1 MLQHS
6 FGWDILKFSFAAF
19 YCARLGLKLPACKP
33 EAIGWG
39 IAIRAPRKTELNTAQ
54 NIKSP
59 SQIKVGL
66 ISPLPTTRFS
76 KYVSKYLIILPWR
89 FADILSF
96 IISCLKILCG
106 NWIIIYVNTLI
117 KGVKGV
123 LLYFLS
129 TWGSLFTKP
138 FDANVLHDLHN
149 FWTSHVLSC
158 RAGKM
163 NIINFITNYHKH
175 YFFLHTKSMI
185 KLLYKF

>member
-1 MLQHS
+1 MVGSDDNGVLQHS

-96 IISCLKILCG
+96 IISCLKNLVWKLDNYLCKYS
-106 NWIIIYVNTLI
+106 NQRSQRSVVIFFVDLR
-117 KGVKGV
+117 
-123 LLYFLS
+123 
-129 TWGSLFTKP
+129 FT
-138 FDANVLHDLHN
+138 V
-149 FWTSHVLSC
+149 
-158 RAGKM
+158 
-163 NIINFITNYHKH
+163 Y
-175 YFFLHTKSMI
+175 
-185 KLLYKF
+185 